1 MEPSPA
7 RVVALYREAELLRT
21 AGGIRVEVLPE
32 ITEKARKRFGGNIAV
47 GRFLTSVKMYRVMD
61 GEELRSVFDTG
72 EIKGGSYS
80 VPGERAFGSQWGTS
94 LPEVAKWGDVQRGK
108 RLGHELFVAEID
120 GKGRVFSH
128 LSGADGKLQPDSG
141 IVSLDPEFCNTGLGC
156 SFEIG
161 LGDVKRW
168 YVVDDSGTSP
178 ISKRDL
184 EGQVGEVGLTP
195 RKVDLW
201 IGWSASSSDIPTRMI
216 KALQYIAI
224 REEVR
229 GLDRMQKIRKERARE
244 KELGISYN
252 DDMDES
258 KLSRLLFKFVGNE
271 QGSWW
276 YTSSA
281 HAVRTSKTSQADVD
295 RGVFSLNF
303 CLTADV
309 AVPHQGADLK
319 GQTGT
324 VKMVRVYLPP
334 MNGKRGYWTNIWQ
347 PWGSAK
353 FSWKGKNLKI
363 L

>member
-1 MEPSPA
+1 MRRASASRVAARFHRASP
-7 RVVALYREAELLRT
+7 
-21 AGGIRVEVLPE
+21 IRVEVIRDE
-32 ITEKARKRFGGNIAV
+32 TEKAIQRFGKGVAV
-47 GRFLTSVKMYRVMD
+47 ARMLDPVPMFRVMD

-72 EIKGGSYS
+72 EIKGGSYA

-128 LSGADGKLQPDSG
+128 LSGADGQLQPDSG
-141 IVSLDPEFCNTGLGC
+141 IVSLDSKFCNTGLGC
-156 SFEIG
+156 SFKVG
-161 LGDVKRW
+161 LGDVRRW
-168 YVVDDSGTSP
+168 YLVDENGTSSP

-184 EGQVGEVGLTP
+184 EGQVDEVGLTP

-201 IGWSASSSDIPTRMI
+201 MGWSISSPPYGKRII

-229 GLDRMQKIRKERARE
+229 GLSRNLKFRRERERE
-244 KELGISYN
+244 QELGISYN

-258 KLSRLLFKFVGNE
+258 KLSRLLFKWVGNE

-276 YTSSA
+276 YTSMA
-281 HAVRTSKTSQADVD
+281 QAVRDSETSRADVD

-309 AVPHQGADLK
+309 AVPHQGVDLK
-319 GQTGT
+319 DQTGT
-324 VKMVRVYLPP
+324 VKMVQVYIPP
-334 MNGKRGYWTNIWQ
+334 MDGKRGYWTNIWQ
-347 PWGSAK
+347 PWGSAT
-353 FSWKGKNLKI
+353 FSWKGKNLTVK
-363 L
+363 